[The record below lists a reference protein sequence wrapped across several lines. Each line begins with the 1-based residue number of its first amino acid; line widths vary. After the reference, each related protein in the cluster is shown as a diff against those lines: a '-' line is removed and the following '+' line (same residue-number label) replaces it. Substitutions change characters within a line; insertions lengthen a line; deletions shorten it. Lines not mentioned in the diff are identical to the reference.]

1 MKVINK
7 EDLLQ
12 NDELHIKLRKSEK
25 TLAISGFM
33 VLTFGVWDIIR
44 LIFQF
49 IFNTS
54 SVMEKVEKTGMLA
67 DFLDLQDTF
76 DLHELGMTILI
87 LFMLSLVAVSI
98 IMVLAIRIIIWKGAV
113 RESRGE
119 RSDVIYIVLSV
130 IMLITNMGQL
140 FATSSRFGDYS
151 YIDLTKTEDEIIEAV
166 FDYIS
171 SIPEMT
177 ISTILSITS
186 IVLFLELVL
195 SALLVKRYR
204 KKLAGYSNI
213 KNRDR
218 FYQGTG
224 DASVVKTEKVG
235 ESLNKDDHIEKTGL
249 SKERKFRD
257 QE

>member
-1 MKVINK
+1 MKVLNK

-12 NDELHIKLRKSEK
+12 NDEIHIKLRKSEK

-44 LIFQF
+44 LILQF
-49 IFNTS
+49 ILNTS
-54 SVMEKVEKTGMLA
+54 SVMEKIENTGVLA

-87 LFMLSLVAVSI
+87 LLMLSLVAVSL

-119 RSDVIYIVLSV
+119 RTDVIYIVLSV

-140 FATSSRFGDYS
+140 FATSSKFGDYS

-204 KKLAGYSNI
+204 KKLAGYSNS
-213 KNRDR
+213 KNKDR
-218 FYQGTG
+218 FYKEIGE
-224 DASVVKTEKVG
+224 ASVVKMEKDG
-235 ESLNKDDHIEKTGL
+235 IEKIGL

>member
-44 LIFQF
+44 LILQF
-49 IFNTS
+49 ILNTS
-54 SVMEKVEKTGMLA
+54 SVMEKIENTGVLA

-87 LFMLSLVAVSI
+87 LFMLSLVAVSL
-98 IMVLAIRIIIWKGAV
+98 IMNLAIRIIIWKGAV

-119 RSDVIYIVLSV
+119 RTDVIYIVLSV

-140 FATSSRFGDYS
+140 FATSSKFGDYS

-195 SALLVKRYR
+195 SALSVKRYR
-204 KKLAGYSNI
+204 KKLAGYSNS
-213 KNRDR
+213 KN
-218 FYQGTG
+218 
-224 DASVVKTEKVG
+224 
-235 ESLNKDDHIEKTGL
+235 NKLI
-249 SKERKFRD
+249 
-257 QE
+257 

>member
-1 MKVINK
+1 MKVLNK

-12 NDELHIKLRKSEK
+12 NDEIHIKLRKSEK

-44 LIFQF
+44 LILQF
-49 IFNTS
+49 ILNTS
-54 SVMEKVEKTGMLA
+54 SVMEKIENTGVLA

-87 LFMLSLVAVSI
+87 LLMLSLVAVSL

-119 RSDVIYIVLSV
+119 RTDVIYIVLSV

-140 FATSSRFGDYS
+140 FATSIKFGEYS
-151 YIDLTKTEDEIIEAV
+151 YIDLSRTEDEIIEAV

-218 FYQGTG
+218 FYQRTG

-235 ESLNKDDHIEKTGL
+235 ESLNEDDHIEKTGL